1 MVTLQQ
7 LRYFSILADVLHF
20 TKASEILHI
29 TQPTL
34 SYAIN
39 ELQKDLGVPLFE
51 RTGNQLSLTRYGSTL
66 LPYANKALE
75 TVNLGLRSIE
85 QMLGSAPS
93 TINLGYIYSVSTDLL
108 PSMVSRFQDLDE
120 NRNISFHFFQ
130 GVKDQILNK
139 IQDGS
144 LDLAFA
150 CVTDEKNVKSIP
162 LFTQELFLVVPKDHP
177 LSRETSV
184 TLEQVKDESF
194 IIAQPG
200 SGLRLFV
207 ERIFETIG
215 LTPTIAYEVE
225 ECNAMVAF
233 VSSRQGVAIMP
244 KIPLLHSSNVSLLK
258 VSAPKLK
265 REISLIWKTGGNL
278 PPASE
283 RFRRFVLDFQKDT

>member
-194 IIAQPG
+194 IIAQPEAG
-200 SGLRLFV
+200 FV
-207 ERIFETIG
+207 CLLERIFETIG
-215 LTPTIAYEVE
+215 LTL
-225 ECNAMVAF
+225 
-233 VSSRQGVAIMP
+233 Q
-244 KIPLLHSSNVSLLK
+244 LLT
-258 VSAPKLK
+258 
-265 REISLIWKTGGNL
+265 R
-278 PPASE
+278 
-283 RFRRFVLDFQKDT
+283 